1 MNLTNDAVLDLL
13 TSVGPMTSSELHL
26 FFPLRTH
33 RHVSGVVSRMRL
45 RGKEKRVR
53 ICSWV
58 EVPGSGGKLAPVYEA
73 SGAPC
78 RPRPRKTNAEKCK
91 AWRDKQKAPRP
102 VASVWELGSKFAE

>member
-1 MNLTNDAVLDLL
+1 MKLTNDAVLDLL
-13 TSVGPMTSSELHL
+13 ISVGPMTSSELHL

-58 EVPGSGGKLAPVYEA
+58 EVPGSAGKLAPVYEA
-73 SGAPC
+73 SSIRC
-78 RPRPRKTNAEKCK
+78 VPRPRMTNAEKCK
-91 AWRDKQKAPRP
+91 AWRERQKAPRP
-102 VASVWELGSKFAE
+102 VSSVWELGSKFLE